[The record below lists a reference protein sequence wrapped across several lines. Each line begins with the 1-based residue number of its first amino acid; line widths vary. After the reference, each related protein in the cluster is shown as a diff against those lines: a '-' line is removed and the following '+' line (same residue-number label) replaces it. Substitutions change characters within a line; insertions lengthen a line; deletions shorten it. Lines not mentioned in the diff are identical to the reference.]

1 MPFTI
6 KEDSLNEAYEVS
18 LKIPEFSSP
27 YKIDEYQQRL
37 NKKNHLVLIAFDNSD
52 RKVVGFKVGY
62 ELSPDIFYSW
72 MGAVLP
78 EYRRHGIAESLA
90 DYQEDWACKR
100 HYKIIQM
107 KTREKHKAMIAFSLR
122 RGFIIKSRINNQSP
136 AETRLIMEKLL
147 SNKD

>member
-6 KEDSLNEAYEVS
+6 KEDSPNEAYEIS
-18 LKIPEFSSP
+18 LKIPEFSDP

-37 NKKNHLVLIAFDNSD
+37 NHRDHLVLLAFDNSE
-52 RKVVGFKVGY
+52 RKAVGFKVGY
-62 ELSPDIFYSW
+62 ELTSDIFYSW
-72 MGAVLP
+72 MGGVLP
-78 EYRRHGIAESLA
+78 KYRRHGIAESLA
-90 DYQEDWACKR
+90 NYQEDWARKR

-122 RGFIIKSRINNQSP
+122 RGFIIKSRINNQFP

-147 SNKD
+147 LNKD